1 VIHRHPKKLAVLTYL
16 ACQHEEPWCHRESL
30 LPVFWPNADESQAR
44 NSLRQCVHVLR
55 RMLGEGM
62 LNGRDEGRLSIDG
75 SRFRC
80 DVADFGRARREG
92 RLQDALELQSGD
104 FLTGFYVANTGPFMA
119 WADRSRRTL
128 RERGKDCALR
138 LAQSAEADRDLYQ
151 AVAWWTR
158 ALELSPYDEEVL
170 SSLVWALVQS
180 GNRGSASQV
189 YRRFRNRMMDDLE
202 LEPSAKTRAAVDR
215 ALNTTPLVIP
225 GSPVHPPSEPPS
237 AEPPSPNP

>member
-1 VIHRHPKKLAVLTYL
+1 
-16 ACQHEEPWCHRESL
+16 
-30 LPVFWPNADESQAR
+30 
-44 NSLRQCVHVLR
+44 
-55 RMLGEGM
+55 
-62 LNGRDEGRLSIDG
+62 
-75 SRFRC
+75 
-80 DVADFGRARREG
+80 
-92 RLQDALELQSGD
+92 
-104 FLTGFYVANTGPFMA
+104 
-119 WADRSRRTL
+119 
-128 RERGKDCALR
+128 
-138 LAQSAEADRDLYQ
+138 LYQ